1 MREETG
7 QGGLSMPASVTLPPL
22 QVTAREKDLVN
33 QASDS
38 SRGPVRSSSQKP
50 HLPYLLSVKQDE
62 LRNLMVNTYYPPPF
76 FLSGNINLVTDNKT
90 IFNALVQRTYSS
102 TDDLQRASQI
112 TFSCNSRLP
121 LPSALIHCCPW
132 QL

>member
-50 HLPYLLSVKQDE
+50 PLPYLLSVKQDE
-62 LRNLMVNTYYPPPF
+62 LRNLMVNTYYPPF
-76 FLSGNINLVTDNKT
+76 FFKWKHKLGDRQQNY
-90 IFNALVQRTYSS
+90 F
-102 TDDLQRASQI
+102 
-112 TFSCNSRLP
+112 
-121 LPSALIHCCPW
+121 
-132 QL
+132 